1 MDIDKKTARVLIE
14 AFKKETT
21 CDFCAR
27 SDRIILRLIV
37 HPLIKMKSENPELH
51 LIGIK
56 IAAKCMICI
65 GEDNQ

>member
-1 MDIDKKTARVLIE
+1 MDIDKKTAKALTE
-14 AFKKETT
+14 AFKKETS

-37 HPLIKMKSENPELH
+37 HPMIKMKSENPELD

-56 IAAKCMICI
+56 IAAKCMTCI
-65 GEDNQ
+65 EEDNQ